1 MKKRIFRNRKTRYA
15 GISTVLTVLVIAVV
29 VLTNTVF
36 GSLANRYEW
45 VSSMNAKANYDV
57 TTVCYDLLDGAFANA
72 DADQRSEPVQ
82 LIFCDTE
89 ELWTA
94 DETQNY
100 LYHTAMS
107 IADRYERVTI
117 SFYDIRIH
125 PNAVR
130 QYAVDPATG
139 EETTIRY
146 DDVIVVCGDY
156 YRIYHLRDFFSFTDT
171 ARTEVWAYNG
181 ERKLAA
187 GILRALN
194 RTPQTV
200 CLTANHG
207 EVFYDD
213 ELAYLL
219 DDAGYNVVSNF
230 NLADEE
236 IPAECSLIITYN
248 PSSDLDFGEGIKE
261 NEKLDAFLAK
271 TGNNY
276 LVFLANGTPRLTNLE
291 AYLRQWG
298 VETSYYNDPSTGKS
312 YRYTVQDSSNSL
324 TSDGYTI
331 YGKLSERANTA
342 ALFAD
347 LEKSVVFQ
355 NATALTHASDFVA
368 LGDGSYQKGERIVY
382 SVYDASDS
390 SALWANGSVR
400 GGNTAMLMTLS
411 EQQNADG
418 GVSRVGV
425 VASSSLVARE
435 FAQSAVFENPDV
447 MFRLLDIM
455 GQEYT
460 PEGIKIKPFGTMQI
474 STITTAQMLRWT
486 ICLAVIPASLVAV
499 AGIVVMIKRRRA

>member
-15 GISTVLTVLVIAVV
+15 SISTVLTVLVIAVV
-29 VLTNTVF
+29 ILANTVF

-45 VSSMNAKANYDV
+45 VTSMNAKANYDV
-57 TTVCYDLLDGAFANA
+57 TTVCYNLLDSAFANA
-72 DADQRSEPVQ
+72 DADKREEPVQ

-89 ELWTA
+89 EVWTS

-117 SFYDIRIH
+117 SFFDIRIH
-125 PNAVR
+125 PGSVR
-130 QYAVDPATG
+130 QYAVNPLTG
-139 EETTIRY
+139 EEMPIRY

-156 YRIYHLRDFFSFTDT
+156 YHVYNLRDFFSFTDA
-171 ARTEVWAYNG
+171 ARTNVWAYNG

-194 RTPQTV
+194 RKPQTV
-200 CLTANHG
+200 CLTSNHG
-207 EVFYDD
+207 ELFYDD

-219 DDAGYNVVSNF
+219 EDAGYHVVSNF
-230 NLADEE
+230 NLADDE
-236 IPAECSLIITYN
+236 IPEACTLIVTYN
-248 PSSDLDFGEGIKE
+248 PNSDLDFSDGIKE
-261 NEKLDAFLAK
+261 NEKLDRFLSK

-276 LVFLANGTPRLTNLE
+276 LVFLSNGSPRLTNLE
-291 AYLRQWG
+291 TYLRQWG
-298 VETSYYNDPSTGKS
+298 VEATYYNDSTTGKS

-331 YGKLSERANTA
+331 YGALSERANSA
-342 ALFAD
+342 ALFEGVD
-347 LEKSVVFQ
+347 KSVVFQ
-355 NATALTHASDFVA
+355 NATALTHASDFEA
-368 LGDGSYQKGERIVY
+368 LADGSYQKDKRTVY
-382 SVYDASDS
+382 SVYEASETAS
-390 SALWANGSVR
+390 LWANGSVR
-400 GGNTAMLMTLS
+400 GGNSALLMTLT
-411 EQQNADG
+411 EQKNEDG

-425 VASSSLVARE
+425 FASCSVVSRE

-447 MFRLLDIM
+447 MFRLFDVM

-499 AGIVVMIKRRRA
+499 AGIVVMIRRRRA